1 MTNSLDW
8 QHWLGKARGLGKLSA
23 MTRQNVGEGELAALA
38 EALAPRLRPGDFIAL
53 HGELGAGKTTFARAL
68 IRALLANPDE
78 EVPSPTFA
86 LVQPY
91 ESARFFI
98 LHFDFYR
105 LRDPAEA
112 AELGL
117 DDALAQGIAIA
128 EWPERLG
135 EHLPPDRLD
144 IRLGDGDSLDKRHIT
159 LAGQGSWAPRLDRF
173 AAAERFIAESG
184 WPGARQS
191 YVNGDASVR
200 SYARLARDG
209 KSALLMDWPRQPDGP
224 PIRGNLPYSRIAH
237 LAEDVRPF
245 VAVANALREA
255 GLRAPEIY
263 AADFARGFLLIE
275 DFGDAVFTRL
285 AAQGADML
293 PLYRLAVDALLVLR
307 RKTPPAAMPYEGG
320 AHSLPAY
327 DREALGIETEL
338 LLDWFLPAIRGGEP
352 PAAVR
357 ETFLGLWRAQFD
369 WLLAQPSGWV
379 QRDYHSPNLNLR
391 DGGEGL
397 ERLGII
403 DFQDALRGHPAYDLV
418 SLLQDARI
426 DLDPA
431 IEPELIGY
439 YCAGA
444 AAQEPGFDEAAFFR
458 AYRLLG
464 AQRNTKIL
472 GIFARLAR
480 RDGKRAYL
488 QHMPRV
494 ARYLTADLQHLD
506 LADLKSWYERELP
519 GDIAGLAARF

>member
-1 MTNSLDW
+1 
-8 QHWLGKARGLGKLSA
+8 
-23 MTRQNVGEGELAALA
+23 MTRQNVGEGDLAALA

-53 HGELGAGKTTFARAL
+53 RGELGAGKTTFARAL
-68 IRALLANPDE
+68 IRALLASPDE

-91 ESARFFI
+91 DSARFPI

-105 LRDPAEA
+105 LRDCAEA

-117 DDALAQGIAIA
+117 DDALARGIAIA

-135 EHLPPDRLD
+135 GYLPADRLD
-144 IRLGDGDSLDKRHIT
+144 IYLDDGDSLDKRHVT
-159 LAGQGSWAPRLDRF
+159 LAGRGSWTSRLDRF
-173 AAAERFIAESG
+173 AEAECFITASG

-200 SYARLARDG
+200 SYARLTRNG

-224 PIRGNLPYSRIAH
+224 PIRGNLAYSRIAH

-245 VAVANALREA
+245 VAVADALREA
-255 GLRAPEIY
+255 GLPAPRIY
-263 AADFARGFLLIE
+263 AADLARGFLLIE

-307 RKTPPAAMPYEGG
+307 RKAPPSSMPYGDG
-320 AHSLPAY
+320 AHSFPAY

-352 PAAVR
+352 PVAVR
-357 ETFLGLWRAQFD
+357 DAFLGLWGAQFD
-369 WLLAQPSGWV
+369 WLLAQPAGWV
-379 QRDYHSPNLNLR
+379 QRDYHSPNLILCEG
-391 DGGEGL
+391 GGEGL
-397 ERLGII
+397 QRLGII

-431 IEPELIGY
+431 IEPELIAY
-439 YCAGA
+439 YCTKA
-444 AAQEPGFDEAAFFR
+444 AAAEPGFDEGAFLR

-506 LADLKSWYERELP
+506 LAGLKSWYERELQ
-519 GDIAGLAARF
+519 GDIAGMTARF